1 VAAHRDA
8 GPGRG
13 RQLIFRRYLAP
24 RRRVSISMT
33 MKPALHGLDHS
44 SRIHNAETRVLV
56 SRLRAHVATKKAPL
70 RRGFLLRV
78 DHQIGRPI
86 RSLSVGVTRGKAP
99 GRAKTPGRRL
109 ERVAACNGG
118 FSARAVYGRAV
129 DVIVQSRS
137 DRRLPNRGE
146 RRLADW
152 LAGLGVPQACR
163 RRLTRDRVSL
173 TLAALKGNVSLDFPT
188 ALGIARGYGAPPPP
202 SIGARRVSGLRL
214 LVSSLNPR
222 AGSGNALIP

>member
-1 VAAHRDA
+1 MAAHRDA

-13 RQLIFRRYLAP
+13 RQLIIRRYLAP

-173 TLAALKGNVSLDFPT
+173 TLAALKGNVH
-188 ALGIARGYGAPPPP
+188 
-202 SIGARRVSGLRL
+202 
-214 LVSSLNPR
+214 
-222 AGSGNALIP
+222 